1 MIGFAKRNLKL
12 FFRDKSAVF
21 FSLLAVF
28 IIIGL
33 YALFLGDVWTGGME
47 GVAEVPGVDGHL
59 DHVRAS
65 GCHVGH
71 DHDGRFRR
79 HGGR

>member
-1 MIGFAKRNLKL
+1 MIGMAKRNLKL

-33 YALFLGDVWTGGME
+33 FSVINWYLFQRDT
-47 GVAEVPGVDGHL
+47 D
-59 DHVRAS
+59 
-65 GCHVGH
+65 
-71 DHDGRFRR
+71 
-79 HGGR
+79 